1 MYMKRK
7 TQKFT
12 SALAFLCIITV
23 VIVSVANKL
32 NYLNQF
38 SLDFDEIYS
47 IVSSYSSYSSM
58 ILGIRYDP
66 GNPPLYFM
74 LLKFWRSFF
83 GQSETVVRLL
93 SVLFHAITLSVIA
106 LLSRKKLSITATA
119 CVLILLAGSGTLYFF
134 SRYARAYA
142 LVIFL
147 SVTVFYLITS
157 WVEQKRFLS
166 WRLFFLCILSA
177 VGLYSHYSFAIFYA
191 ELLFILF
198 VFALPF
204 KTKVWRLV
212 LLTVILGWTYLP
224 WATFFIRNQIVP
236 ALGWQKYSFHQ
247 LKDDWIGVIGWA
259 NALTNNVFNVIVRP
273 EYRMVLA
280 YTWILFID
288 VVLFL
293 TLVINFRNS
302 WKRYVLSFS
311 LISLNLI
318 LFTPL
323 HNVLTDVRYALYLF
337 PFLFLSLGIVID
349 NLSHNA
355 LKIGAVIML
364 IIASIA
370 SYPLYDKGPQEDW
383 RGLAHAIPQNSN
395 RIFLFHPCYLGFSF
409 RYYSRDTAPFYCLY
423 ENPEKMYLEI
433 WDGSLSNTIY
443 IITQT
448 HNANPMVESIIK
460 KLHTDF
466 SEQRTDFGSI
476 ELITLR
482 RNMSIYVSSLGR

>member
-1 MYMKRK
+1 VYMKIDA
-7 TQKFT
+7 QKLI
-12 SALAFLCIITV
+12 SAFPILCITIIITV
-23 VIVSVANKL
+23 SVWSKII
-32 NYLNQF
+32 YLNQY

-47 IVSSYSSYSSM
+47 IVSSYSSYSNI

-93 SVLFHAITLSVIA
+93 SVLFYAITLSVVA
-106 LLSRKKLSITATA
+106 LLSRKRLSITATA
-119 CVLILLAGSGTLYFF
+119 CVLILLGGSGTLYFF

-142 LVIFL
+142 LVVLL
-147 SVTVFYLITS
+147 SVTVFYLATS

-166 WRLFFLCILSA
+166 WRLFILCILSA
-177 VGLYSHYSFAIFYA
+177 VGFYSHYSFAIFYA

-198 VFALPF
+198 IFTLPS
-204 KTKVWRLV
+204 KTKISRLV

-224 WATFFIRNQIVP
+224 WATLFIRNQIMP
-236 ALGWQKYSFHQ
+236 ALDWQKYSFQQ
-247 LKDDWIGVIGWA
+247 LKGDWIGVIGWA

-288 VVLFL
+288 VILFL

-302 WKRYVLSFS
+302 WKRYILSFS
-311 LISLNLI
+311 LLSLNLI
-318 LFTPL
+318 MFTPL
-323 HNVLTDVRYALYLF
+323 HNVLTDVRYTLYLF

-349 NLSHNA
+349 NLPHNA
-355 LKIGAVIML
+355 LKIGVVIML
-364 IIASIA
+364 IIANIA
-370 SYPLYDKGPQEDW
+370 SYPLYGKGPQEDW

-409 RYYSRDTAPFYCLY
+409 SYYSRDAVPLYCLY
-423 ENPEKMYLEI
+423 ENPEQMYLKI
-433 WDGSLSNTIY
+433 WDGSLSDTIY
-443 IITQT
+443 IITNEY
-448 HNANPMVESIIK
+448 NAYPKSERIIK
-460 KLHTDF
+460 NLLTSY
-466 SEQRTDFGSI
+466 SEQRKNFGLI

-482 RNMSIYVSSLGR
+482 KKTSI